1 VVQEDGSGLSRQDLV
16 TPRAFV
22 ALLLYAQKQA
32 WFPVYFNS
40 LPVAGIDGTLNDRMK
55 KAGMMGRI
63 HAKTGSIAHVQTLSG
78 YADTPGG
85 RRLIF
90 SFLSNNESVQDHQVH
105 DALDGL
111 CMAMVEEFDVK
122 K

>member
-1 VVQEDGSGLSRQDLV
+1 M
-16 TPRAFV
+16 
-22 ALLLYAQKQA
+22 
-32 WFPVYFNS
+32 
-40 LPVAGIDGTLNDRMK
+40 AGFYGTLTDLTK
-55 KAGMMGRI
+55 KAGIIGRI
-63 HAKTGSIAHVQTLSG
+63 HAKTGSVEHVQTLSG

-90 SFLSNNESVQDHQVH
+90 SFLSNNESVQDHEVH